1 VSSAPTSP
9 AEVPPVRRRL
19 SSASRREL
27 LLVAALEEFGRRGF
41 HLTQMEHVAAAAG
54 VSKGLL
60 YQHFPSK
67 DELFTA
73 VCVSIVDD
81 FTARF
86 AAAVAEAGTSLAR
99 VRAAVRQILDYV
111 TERPAAWSVVLG
123 HLDNPELG
131 VVRERL
137 GSSIA
142 EVMLGR
148 VDDDPKRKAAARRAV
163 ALLVPQITG
172 ALFGL
177 VAWWLEHPDTPRAR
191 VESAA
196 VDFIWLGLERLR
208 EGQHAP
214 PRG

>member
-1 VSSAPTSP
+1 MNSARTSP
-9 AEVPPVRRRL
+9 AEARPVRRRL

-67 DELFTA
+67 EELFTA
-73 VCVSIVDD
+73 VCTAIVDD

-86 AAAVAEAGTSLAR
+86 AAAVDEAETPVDR
-99 VRAAVRQILDYV
+99 VRAAVRVILDYV

-142 EVMLGR
+142 EVMLRRG
-148 VDDDPKRKAAARRAV
+148 DDDPRRLAAKRRAV
-163 ALLVPQITG
+163 PLLVPQITG

-177 VAWWLEHPDTPRAR
+177 VAWWLEHPDTPRTR

-208 EGQHAP
+208 DGEHA
-214 PRG
+214 R

>member
-1 VSSAPTSP
+1 MVDA
-9 AEVPPVRRRL
+9 PPVRRRL

-27 LLVAALEEFGRRGF
+27 LLAAALEEFGRRGF
-41 HLTQMEHVAAAAG
+41 HLTQMEHVAAAAT

-67 DELFTA
+67 EELFTA
-73 VCVSIVDD
+73 VCADIVDD
-81 FTARF
+81 FTRRF
-86 AAAVAEAGTSLAR
+86 AAAVAEAGTSVDR
-99 VRAAVRQILDYV
+99 VRAAVRQILDYM

-148 VDDDPKRKAAARRAV
+148 VGDDPRTRAAAGRTV
-163 ALLVPQITG
+163 TLLVPQITG

-177 VAWWLEHPDTPRAR
+177 VSWWLEHPDTPRAR
-191 VESAA
+191 VEAAA

-208 EGQHAP
+208 DGERLP
-214 PRG
+214 K

>member
-1 VSSAPTSP
+1 M
-9 AEVPPVRRRL
+9 PPVRRRL

-41 HLTQMEHVAAAAG
+41 HLTQMEHVAVAAG

-67 DELFTA
+67 EELFTA
-73 VCVSIVDD
+73 VCTSIVDD

-86 AAAVAEAGTSLAR
+86 AAAVAEAGTSVGR
-99 VRAAVRQILDYV
+99 VRAAVRLILDYV
-111 TERPAAWSVVLG
+111 TDRPAAWSVVLG

-148 VDDDPKRKAAARRAV
+148 VGDDPRRRAAARRSV
-163 ALLVPQITG
+163 TLLVPQITG

-177 VAWWLEHPDTPRAR
+177 VSWWLEHPDTPRPQ
-191 VESAA
+191 VEKAA

-208 EGQHAP
+208 DGERLRPGS
-214 PRG
+214 